1 MKNVMKTIAALTF
14 SICLLNQNAFAID
27 PVEAKTE
34 CKNNTCEKFRIGMYR
49 VKNTETMNLLLEKE
63 KGERLSIKI
72 MDFKGKVLHE
82 ELVSRWVTKFG
93 KKLNFAAMQDG
104 TYTVEVSNDHEKV
117 VKNIFLSTD
126 EVREVSR
133 LMMSA
138 N

>member
-14 SICLLNQNAFAID
+14 SVCLLNQQAFAID
-27 PVEAKTE
+27 PVEVKAE
-34 CKNNTCEKFRIGMYR
+34 CKNNTCERFKIGMYR
-49 VKNTETMNLLLEKE
+49 VRNTETMNLLLEKE
-63 KGERLSIKI
+63 RGERLSIRI

-82 ELVSRWVTKFG
+82 ELVSRWATKFG
-93 KKLNFAAMQDG
+93 KKLNFAAMEDG
-104 TYTVEVSNDHEKV
+104 NYTVEVSNDHEKI